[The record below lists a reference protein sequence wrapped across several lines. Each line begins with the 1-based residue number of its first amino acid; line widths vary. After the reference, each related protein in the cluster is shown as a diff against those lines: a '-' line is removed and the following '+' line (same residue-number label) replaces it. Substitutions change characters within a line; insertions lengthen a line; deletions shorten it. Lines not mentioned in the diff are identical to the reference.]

1 MPSTRLLAMVPHKT
15 PKGKLLTIAFSVV
28 SLAYPFLVYF
38 GLQHFEPRW
47 VAAFLVTL
55 VLVRLFGNRNLSSYG
70 VAAAAV
76 AMGVLAWV
84 GNVWLP
90 LKLYPVGANAFFL
103 ITFGLSLIYP
113 PSAVERLARIKEP
126 NLSAEGVTYTR
137 RVTQV
142 WVCFFV
148 INGSIALGTALWAS
162 DAVWTIYNGLIA
174 YCLMGVLAGIELLVR
189 RRLKFQAR

>member
-1 MPSTRLLAMVPHKT
+1 M
-15 PKGKLLTIAFSVV
+15 PKGKLLTIAFAVV
-28 SLAYPFLVYF
+28 SLAYPLIVYF

-47 VAAFLVTL
+47 VAAFLVTM
-55 VLVRLFGNRNLSSYG
+55 VLVRLFSYPTRSSFG
-70 VAAAAV
+70 IAAAAISL
-76 AMGVLAWV
+76 GLLAWV

-90 LKLYPVGANAFFL
+90 LKLYPVGVNVFFL

-126 NLSAEGVTYTR
+126 NLNAEGVIYTR

-148 INGSIALGTALWAS
+148 INGSFALGTAFWAS
-162 DAVWTIYNGLIA
+162 DAVWTVYNGLIA
-174 YCLMGVLAGIELLVR
+174 YCLMGLLAGVELLLR
-189 RRLKFQAR
+189 RRLKLQSSSEPLR